1 VIKFSYDLPDVEQEH
16 ILVEC
21 LLDLFLAECVFT
33 VLVVVRFDHFVV

>member
-1 VIKFSYDLPDVEQEH
+1 MIKFSHDLPDVEQEH

-21 LLDLFLAECVFT
+21 LLDLFFAKCVFT